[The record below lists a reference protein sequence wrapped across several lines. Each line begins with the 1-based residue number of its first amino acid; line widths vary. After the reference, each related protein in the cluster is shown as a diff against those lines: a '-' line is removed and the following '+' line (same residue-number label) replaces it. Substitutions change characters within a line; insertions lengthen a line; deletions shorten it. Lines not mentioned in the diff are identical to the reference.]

1 MPSLLCVNL
10 DYKIIGGALLK
21 EIEVYLKLF
30 SEEIRILEGFFFLSS
45 YHFFLNKCYDYLK
58 GDKSKSL
65 TLFSSLES
73 LFIIS
78 WWVWKQLNK
87 VWVI

>member
-45 YHFFLNKCYDYLK
+45 YI
-58 GDKSKSL
+58 
-65 TLFSSLES
+65 SS
-73 LFIIS
+73 
-78 WWVWKQLNK
+78 
-87 VWVI
+87 